1 MDTAMPQE
9 YLGILLLLIVG
20 ILFGVLTLLVGR
32 FFRLSRPYHE
42 KLIAYESG
50 NEPTEAPRMR
60 FSVKFYLIA
69 ILFVIFDVEAI
80 YLYPWAVT
88 FDRLG
93 LFALVEMLLFILLLL
108 VGYVYAWKK
117 GVFEWTRKT
126 AAPKSNQG

>member
-20 ILFGVLTLLVGR
+20 ILFGVLTLFVGR

-60 FSVKFYLIA
+60 FSVKF
-69 ILFVIFDVEAI
+69 
-80 YLYPWAVT
+80 
-88 FDRLG
+88 
-93 LFALVEMLLFILLLL
+93 
-108 VGYVYAWKK
+108 
-117 GVFEWTRKT
+117 
-126 AAPKSNQG
+126 

>member
-1 MDTAMPQE
+1 MDFIPRE
-9 YLGILLLLIVG
+9 YLGILLLLLFG
-20 ILFGVLTLLVGR
+20 SLFGVLTLLIGR
-32 FFRLSRPYHE
+32 YFRLSRPYRE

-69 ILFVIFDVEAI
+69 IFFVLFDVEAI

-88 FDRLG
+88 YDVLG
-93 LFALVEMLLFILLLL
+93 LFALVEMLLFIFLLL

-117 GVFEWTRKT
+117 GALEWSK
-126 AAPKSNQG
+126 